1 MELWDLYDKYRHK
14 TGQVHKRDTPV
25 EEGRYHFVVQ
35 IWIINDEGKFLIQKR
50 QPWKIIYPNSWDCAV
65 AGAAIS
71 GDDSEASAIREVKEE
86 LGLDLNLDTASLI
99 LSNRHSSWFA
109 DTWLV
114 TQNVNIKDIVLQAD
128 EVADVKWVTRKEL
141 LEMIH
146 SGDFVNYSYMN
157 TLFEIIDSKIV
168 MKKSSLEKDTSTTLN
183 DYYNI
188 FYLNNL
194 AGNISVSEIDTGI
207 REIQTINIFAQYENI
222 FTSDYVINR
231 LKLLYPQTE
240 SWIIRQ

>member
-1 MELWDLYDKYRHK
+1 MELWELYDKYRHK
-14 TGQVHKRDTPV
+14 TGEVHERGIPV
-25 EEGRYHFVVQ
+25 EEGKYHFVVQ
-35 IWIINDEGKFLIQKR
+35 IWIINHEGKFLIQKR

-86 LGLDLNLDTASLI
+86 LGVDLNLDTASLI
-99 LSNRHSSWFA
+99 LSNRHPSWFA

-114 TQNVNIKDIVLQAD
+114 TQNINIEDIVLQAD
-128 EVADVKWVTRKEL
+128 EVADVKWVTRNEL

-146 SGDFVNYSYMN
+146 SGDFINYSYMN
-157 TLFEIIDSKIV
+157 TLFEIIDSKITLR
-168 MKKSSLEKDTSTTLN
+168 KSSLEKDTSTTLN

-188 FYLNNL
+188 YYLNNL
-194 AGNISVSEIDTGI
+194 AGNISVSEIHTGI
-207 REIQTINIFAQYENI
+207 SEIQTLNIFAQYENL

-240 SWIIRQ
+240 SWIMR